1 MSELVLAKVEIEETA
16 ATIAAEREYVNHAVM
31 AMKAARLEVERQ
43 IRRDD
48 FFLTTLEP
56 LDPPAGCAD
65 IVRRMCDSSRVAGV
79 GPMAT
84 VAGAVAQ
91 AALEAMVS
99 EGCRHGWVDNGG
111 DIALILERAVTVE
124 VFSQPG
130 AKEAAALEVEP
141 TGGILGLCTSSGR
154 LGHSISLGD
163 TDASVAIAT
172 DALLA
177 DALATA
183 IGNRVTDGNSLRT
196 CFDDFRKTRGFEAGL
211 VIRDGEVAMF
221 GKVPRIVEVEH
232 NPERVTAHSRMAPS
246 RYIGHTI
253 YETEVRA

>member
-16 ATIAAEREYVNHAVM
+16 ATIAAERQYVDQAVI
-31 AMKAARLEVERQ
+31 AIKAARREVERQ

-48 FFLTTLEP
+48 FFLTTLDP
-56 LDPPAGCAD
+56 FDPPTGCAE
-65 IVRRMCDSSRVAGV
+65 IVRRMCDSSRAAGV

-99 EGCRHGWVDNGG
+99 KGCRHGWVDNGG
-111 DIALILERAVTVE
+111 DIALILERPVTVE

-130 AKEAAALEVEP
+130 AKDALALQVEP
-141 TGGILGLCTSSGR
+141 TGSILGLCTSSGR

-163 TDASVAIAT
+163 ADASVAIAA

-183 IGNRVTDGNSLRT
+183 IANRVIDGTSLRT
-196 CFDDFRKTRGFEAGL
+196 CFDDFRETRGFEAGF

-221 GKVPRIVEVEH
+221 GKVPRILEVEH
-232 NPERVTAHSRMAPS
+232 NPERVTVHSRMAPS
-246 RYIGHTI
+246 RYMGHAI